1 MSSDDEKKEIEKQKK
16 KDAPYLNSVSRI
28 VRRILFSVIETA
40 IVSVLRLMIATYFES
55 GTIDNAFSLS
65 GGMKDMLSPGGL
77 VFNSLIGYIPVL
89 VLANI
94 CTYFGSGSKG
104 KLAAGVLRCIA
115 IAVWLIVIFGSA
127 ADSLTIPS
135 VAEGTGLESIEVG
148 VRGIAKFGAI
158 IFAACAIIPV
168 GEYIGAR
175 KEHEAAVERK
185 RAGYQS

>member
-1 MSSDDEKKEIEKQKK
+1 MSSENKKEIEEQKK
-16 KDAPYLNSVSRI
+16 KDAPYLNSVSRV
-28 VRRILFSVIETA
+28 VRRIVFSVIETV
-40 IVSVLRLMIATYFES
+40 IVIVFLLMIASYFES
-55 GTIDNAFSLS
+55 GTFDDAFSLS
-65 GGMKDMLSPGGL
+65 GDMKDMLSPGGL

-115 IAVWLIVIFGSA
+115 IAAWLIIIFGSA

-148 VRGIAKFGAI
+148 VRGIAKFGAAV
-158 IFAACAIIPV
+158 FAACAIIPV

-175 KEHEAAVERK
+175 KKHEAAVERK
-185 RAGYQS
+185 KNGYQS